1 MTQTNT
7 DYLFQFT
14 RPAADRNVSAAPAND
29 GDDRFGNHL
38 SQASA
43 NSRDESA
50 VTSRSTRGAKSTVD
64 HGREAARH
72 SNRVDGTRDAA
83 RTQPT
88 EKAKPRPSKSTD
100 NSKPASA
107 ANDNHDSRDKVESNN
122 DDDKDDSGSTRP
134 PKFGTVE
141 QVVASNSPAPETCAC
156 LTTDALTAAAA
167 DVVGENPNENDAAN
181 NGQSS
186 SAQAAASVAPAAQVS
201 LPDISTMIM
210 DAASTATVTSTE
222 VAAAAT
228 ETVES
233 QLPQATPKQSADD
246 NKTEGADSANATDSE
261 TSNTQQTAAAAML
274 ESETDPAADTAQ
286 IAANQTAATAS
297 LPKSDQPKLPSIND
311 ESSKD
316 DSHQDSQPDAKNEAV
331 AQSNKPTMV
340 PVANVAATTAG
351 DAASGTKPNDEKSE
365 SSIKPVTSKTDTP
378 TVAFTRLTR
387 AGAVSRGEQAA
398 NGELPPIDP
407 ARFIGRV
414 AKAFQTAN
422 DRGGTLQ
429 IRLSPPELGSLRLEM
444 TVKDGVLSA
453 NLQTEN
459 ANARR
464 LLLDHLPALRD
475 RLAEQ
480 NIRVDRFDVDVRR
493 DGTGGQA
500 DARGSQQQ
508 AFQHQPDEPAPRRQ
522 PTPQL
527 QPRNVVRTEPTPVA
541 PTISDT
547 GLNLIV

>member
-50 VTSRSTRGAKSTVD
+50 VTNRSTRGAKSTTD
-64 HGREAARH
+64 SAREAARH

-83 RTQPT
+83 RTQST
-88 EKAKPRPSKSTD
+88 EKTKQRPSKPTD
-100 NSKPASA
+100 HSKPASA
-107 ANDNHDSRDKVESNN
+107 ANDKHDSPDKVESNN
-122 DDDKDDSGSTRP
+122 DDKDDSGSTRP
-134 PKFGTVE
+134 PKYGTVE
-141 QVVASNSPAPETCAC
+141 QVVATNSPAPENCSCSTA
-156 LTTDALTAAAA
+156 DIVTAAATNVA
-167 DVVGENPNENDAAN
+167 VENPIENGAVN

-186 SAQAAASVAPAAQVS
+186 NTQTAESVAPAAQ
-201 LPDISTMIM
+201 ISTPDTSTTIV
-210 DAASTATVTSTE
+210 DAVPVETVTSTE

-228 ETVES
+228 EAVET
-233 QLPQATPKQSADD
+233 QLPPATPKQTADD
-246 NKTEGADSANATDSE
+246 NKTDGADTANENDGAT
-261 TSNTQQTAAAAML
+261 TNAQQIAAAASL
-274 ESETDPAADTAQ
+274 EDETDPAAGAAQ
-286 IAANQTAATAS
+286 ISADQTAATAS
-297 LPKSDQPKLPSIND
+297 LPKSEQPKLPSIND

-316 DSHQDSQPDAKNEAV
+316 DSHQDSQPDAKHEAV
-331 AQSNKPTMV
+331 AQPNKPTIV

-351 DAASGTKPNDEKSE
+351 DSVAAVKSNDEKKDTSV
-365 SSIKPVTSKTDTP
+365 KPVTSKTDAP

-387 AGAVSRGEQAA
+387 PGAGVNRGEQSA

-407 ARFIGRV
+407 ARFVSRV
-414 AKAFQTAN
+414 AKAFQTAH
-422 DRGGTLQ
+422 DRGSTLQ

-508 AFQHQPDEPAPRRQ
+508 AFQHQPDQPAPRRQ
-522 PTPQL
+522 PTPPL
-527 QPRNVVRTEPTPVA
+527 QPRNVVRTETTPVA

>member
-14 RPAADRNVSAAPAND
+14 RPAADRNISAAPAND

-50 VTSRSTRGAKSTVD
+50 VTSRSTRGATSTTD

-88 EKAKPRPSKSTD
+88 EKAKPRASKPTD
-100 NSKPASA
+100 HSKPASA
-107 ANDNHDSRDKVESNN
+107 ANDDRDTPDKVESNN
-122 DDDKDDSGSTRP
+122 DGKDDTDSTRP
-134 PKFGTVE
+134 PKYGTVE
-141 QVVASNSPAPETCAC
+141 QVVAANSPAPETNSC
-156 LTTDALTAAAA
+156 LTADVVAAAA
-167 DVVGENPNENDAAN
+167 TDVVGENPIENDAAN
-181 NGQSS
+181 NGESS
-186 SAQAAASVAPAAQVS
+186 NTQTAESVAPAAQIS
-201 LPDISTMIM
+201 LPDISTTIV
-210 DAASTATVTSTE
+210 DAASVGTVTSTE

-228 ETVES
+228 EAVET
-233 QLPQATPKQSADD
+233 QLPTATPKQAADD
-246 NKTEGADSANATDSE
+246 NKTDGADSVSAKDGA
-261 TSNTQQTAAAAML
+261 TSNSQQLAPAAAL
-274 ESETDPAADTAQ
+274 EGETDPTTTDAAQ

-297 LPKSDQPKLPSIND
+297 LPKSEQPKLPSISD

-316 DSHQDSQPDAKNEAV
+316 DSHQDSQPDSKYEAV
-331 AQSNKPTMV
+331 AHPNKATV
-340 PVANVAATTAG
+340 LPVANVAATTAG
-351 DAASGTKPNDEKSE
+351 DAASGTKPNDEKNELSV
-365 SSIKPVTSKTDTP
+365 KPVTSKTDAP

-387 AGAVSRGEQAA
+387 AGVNRGEQAA

-493 DGTGGQA
+493 DGSGGQA
-500 DARGSQQQ
+500 DARGSQHQ
-508 AFQHQPDEPAPRRQ
+508 AFQHQPDQPAPRRQ